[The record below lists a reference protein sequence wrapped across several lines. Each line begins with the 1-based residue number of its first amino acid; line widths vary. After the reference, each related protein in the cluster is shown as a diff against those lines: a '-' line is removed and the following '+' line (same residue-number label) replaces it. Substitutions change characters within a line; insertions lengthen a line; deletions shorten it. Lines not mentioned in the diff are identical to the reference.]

1 MEDSNISF
9 ACLILALIILD
20 TMKKKVAII
29 TGGNVAEREVSL
41 KSAATIHKHLNK
53 EHYESYVIELEGTDF
68 LEQFTRTRL
77 DKNDFSLSMAED
89 EKINFDFVFL
99 MLHGHPAEDGC
110 LQGYFEV
117 LNIPYSGCDHFV
129 SALTFNK
136 QACKDYLRPF
146 HIPMAK
152 SELIYKSK
160 AIDEAALKALALPLF
175 VKPNKNGSSYGVT
188 KVNNFDEIDAAI
200 EKAFQF
206 DKEVIVEQFL
216 AGREFSNGV
225 VRKGDELVVFPV
237 TEIISAN
244 DFFDYKAKY
253 ENESEE
259 VTPANLTID
268 LQKQVQALSLRLYEV
283 LNCKGLVRF
292 DSILVG
298 DTFHFLEANTIPGFS
313 EQSLFPQQ
321 ALAHGWTIEELLD
334 CVMEEGLKD
343 V

>member
-1 MEDSNISF
+1 
-9 ACLILALIILD
+9 
-20 TMKKKVAII
+20 MKKKVAII

-53 EHYESYVIELEGTDF
+53 DRYETYVIELEGTDF
-68 LEQFTRTRL
+68 LEQSNRTVI
-77 DKNDFSLSMAED
+77 DKNDFSLPVPD
-89 EKINFDFVFL
+89 GKNIYFDFVFL

-136 QACKDYLRPF
+136 QVCKDYLRPF
-146 HIPMAK
+146 QIPMAK

-160 AIDEAALKALALPLF
+160 AIDEPALKALGLPLF
-175 VKPNKNGSSYGVT
+175 VKPNKNGSSYGIT
-188 KVNNFDEIDAAI
+188 KVNNFDEIKGAT

-206 DKEVIVEQFL
+206 DEEVIVEQFL
-216 AGREFSNGV
+216 EGREFSNGV

-237 TEIISAN
+237 TEIITKN
-244 DFFDYKAKY
+244 DFFDFKAKY

-259 VTPANLTID
+259 VTPANLTPV
-268 LQKQVQALSLRLYEV
+268 LQKQVQELSLKLYED

-292 DSILVG
+292 DTILVG

-321 ALAHGWTIEELLD
+321 ARAHGWTIEELLD
-334 CVMEEGLKD
+334 CVVEESLKD
-343 V
+343 A